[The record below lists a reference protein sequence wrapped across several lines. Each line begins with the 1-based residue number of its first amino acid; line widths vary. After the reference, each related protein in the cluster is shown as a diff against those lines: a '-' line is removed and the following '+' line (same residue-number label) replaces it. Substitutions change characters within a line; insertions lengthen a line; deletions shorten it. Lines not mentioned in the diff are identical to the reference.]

1 MQSNHARSSQGSVVI
16 HIRVFTS
23 LTVTFE
29 KVLCFLQVL
38 KCISLGLGRKM
49 DGSENNK
56 KIKFTRMKLKTIILR
71 EPQNSYKY
79 ITNIKLNTMK
89 DKITLQWKK

>member
-1 MQSNHARSSQGSVVI
+1 
-16 HIRVFTS
+16 
-23 LTVTFE
+23 
-29 KVLCFLQVL
+29 
-38 KCISLGLGRKM
+38 M